1 MAGESGTVDP
11 SFNCHSNDWI
21 YGQVGE
27 FVSAKASII
36 RGTTSLKDL
45 SSFKLSEIM
54 LWDIEL
60 FESMFE
66 KYVFREKPEYFNSQQ
81 KHPSYV

>member
-1 MAGESGTVDP
+1 MV
-11 SFNCHSNDWI
+11 
-21 YGQVGE
+21 E
-27 FVSAKASII
+27 FVSAHASII
-36 RGTTSLKDL
+36 RGTTSLKDII
-45 SSFKLSEIM
+45 SFKLSEIM